1 MTVPAPPAPPPP
13 PLDDIQITHPDR
25 VVFPESAITKGDV
38 VTYYRAAAER
48 MVPHLVG
55 RPLVLE
61 RFRKDIAAG
70 GFYNQGRPDHFP
82 AWVPRVDVRR
92 ADGELGHHTGCDSAA
107 ALVYLANQGTLTFH
121 GWSARLPDLE
131 HPDRLVLDLDPPADD
146 PALVRDAALAL
157 RDVLAERGEV
167 GLPLMTGSRGIHVIV
182 PLDGTRTWEELWPY
196 AKELGAALVA
206 TSPSTLTRAF
216 YKSQR
221 RGRLY
226 VDTARA
232 RRGHLAVMP
241 WSVRAHPGAPVTT
254 PVTWEEVADP
264 QTHSRRWTIKDALDR
279 PVDPWN
285 GR

>member
-1 MTVPAPPAPPPP
+1 MTATSTPSPDAIEV
-13 PLDDIQITHPDR
+13 THPDR
-25 VVFPESAITKGDV
+25 ILFPDDGITKGDV
-38 VTYYRAAAER
+38 VAYYRAAAAR
-48 MVPHLVG
+48 MLPHLVG

-82 AWVPRVDVRR
+82 DWVPRIDVRR

-107 ALVYLANQGTLTFH
+107 ALVFLANQGTLTFH
-121 GWSARLPDLE
+121 GWAARAPDLE
-131 HPDRLVLDLDPPADD
+131 HPDRLVIDLDPPQDD
-146 PALVRDAALAL
+146 AAAVRDAALAL
-157 RDVLAERGEV
+157 RDVLDERGEI
-167 GLPLMTGSRGIHVIV
+167 GLPMTTGSRGIHVIV
-182 PLDGTRTWEELWPY
+182 PQDGTRTWEELWAL
-196 AKELGAALVA
+196 AKELGAALVK

-226 VDTARA
+226 VDTGRA

-241 WSVRAHPGAPVTT
+241 WSVRARPGAPVAT

-264 QTHSRRWTIKDALDR
+264 QTHARRWTIRDALER
-279 PVDPWN
+279 PADPWS
-285 GR
+285 GMRA